1 MLSGYWQ
8 SSSIMRNNYGLKA
21 LLPHQSDFGKIHGPM
36 DFEWMWLAVMPSCSA
51 GWPFHWGCQQYSKH
65 LYECGAGCST
75 PRFAGGT
82 EVGEPQQF
90 SKGDGRV
97 YLIWWLKS
105 VWMTANLLVGWSL
118 ELSNYGS
125 YHCPVARCWGLVCIQ
140 LRAVDWCCV
149 HISHGFGSCSN
160 LTAIMVSDRTCHSK
174 ASS

>member
-1 MLSGYWQ
+1 MGTGKARLSCVIITAWKRCYPISLILEKSMGLWILNECDWQ
-8 SSSIMRNNYGLKA
+8 WCHPVQQVGPFTEAVSNTQNTCMSVA
-21 LLPHQSDFGKIHGPM
+21 PAAVLPVLREARKWVNH
-36 DFEWMWLAVMPSCSA
+36 
-51 GWPFHWGCQQYSKH
+51 SK
-65 LYECGAGCST
+65 
-75 PRFAGGT
+75 RW
-82 EVGEPQQF
+82 
-90 SKGDGRV
+90 RV

-149 HISHGFGSCSN
+149 HISHAFGSCSN